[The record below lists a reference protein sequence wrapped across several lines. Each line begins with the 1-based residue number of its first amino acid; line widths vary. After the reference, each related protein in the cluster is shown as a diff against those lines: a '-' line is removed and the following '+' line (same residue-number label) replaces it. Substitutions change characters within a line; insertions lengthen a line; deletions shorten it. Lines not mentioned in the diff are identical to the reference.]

1 MINLAYTQHVKI
13 DLQNF
18 FLLFSNSLD
27 LNKERKLAL
36 NLFTGIFLDIY
47 RDVSL

>member
-1 MINLAYTQHVKI
+1 MIHLLNMLKFIYST
-13 DLQNF
+13 

-36 NLFTGIFLDIY
+36 NLFTGILFA
-47 RDVSL
+47 